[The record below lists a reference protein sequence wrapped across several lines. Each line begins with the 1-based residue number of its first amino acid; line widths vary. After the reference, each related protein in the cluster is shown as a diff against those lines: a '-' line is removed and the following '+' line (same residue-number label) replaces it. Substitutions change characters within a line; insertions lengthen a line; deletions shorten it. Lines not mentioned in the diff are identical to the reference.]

1 MATKTPAMSP
11 SDMPVEEVLI
21 PLTPTRRAEAEQL
34 LALCREV
41 SGEEPV
47 VWARR
52 IIGFGEYHYRYAS
65 GHSGNAPL
73 LGFNSNNTKHTI
85 YLTEN
90 FSQDYPELMARLG
103 PHTASKACLYLK
115 RLEGVDLSVLR
126 QLLELSQAEARAQHV
141 PE

>member
-11 SDMPVEEVLI
+11 SDIPVEEVLI

-65 GHSGNAPL
+65 GHSDNAPL

-90 FSQDYPELMARLG
+90 FALDYPELMMQLG
-103 PHTASKACLYLK
+103 PHTASKACLYLN
-115 RLEGVDLSVLR
+115 RLAGVDLSVLR
-126 QLLELSQAEARAQHV
+126 RLLELSQAEARAQHV
-141 PE
+141 ED